1 MDASSFFLSHF
12 IHDLFISVKMIM
24 FAGIFDDFEQNIT

>member
-1 MDASSFFLSHF
+1 MDTSSFFLSHI

-24 FAGIFDDFEQNIT
+24 FASIFDDFERNVT